1 MHMVSTI
8 IPAHTHVSKNGAQ
21 IHLQTSPNLHVPK
34 NRLDPSTTSAR
45 VEKILSLLPVV
56 GLFVAGYLIYQKHTV
71 MKDAYSRLGY
81 TPNEKCPN
89 LTCSNLDPSRLN
101 FAITMSI
108 FGGLGLLFPI
118 VGLFGLVCLIMHIV
132 LKIIGCC
139 YQRSQTDSM
148 LPT

>member
-8 IPAHTHVSKNGAQ
+8 IPAHTHVSKSGAQ
-21 IHLQTSPNLHVPK
+21 IDLPTSPNLHVPN

-71 MKDAYSRLGY
+71 MKEAYSRLGY
-81 TPNEKCPN
+81 TPNEKCSN
-89 LTCSNLDPSRLN
+89 LTCSHLDPSHLN
-101 FAITMSI
+101 LAITMSI

-118 VGLFGLVCLIMHIV
+118 VGLFALVCLIMSIV
-132 LKIIGCC
+132 VKIVGCC
-139 YQRSQTDSM
+139 CQRSQSDST
-148 LPT
+148 LPI

>member
-1 MHMVSTI
+1 MFLSCIWLVRLFR
-8 IPAHTHVSKNGAQ
+8 HTHVSKNGAQ

-89 LTCSNLDPSRLN
+89 LTCSK
-101 FAITMSI
+101 
-108 FGGLGLLFPI
+108 
-118 VGLFGLVCLIMHIV
+118 VGAMKSCL
-132 LKIIGCC
+132 KK
-139 YQRSQTDSM
+139 
-148 LPT
+148 

>member
-1 MHMVSTI
+1 MRMVSTI
-8 IPAHTHVSKNGAQ
+8 IPEHTHVSKSGAQ
-21 IHLQTSPNLHVPK
+21 IHLQTSPNLHVPS
-34 NRLDPSTTSAR
+34 NRLDPSITSAR

-71 MKDAYSRLGY
+71 MKEAYSRLGH

-101 FAITMSI
+101 LAITMSI

-118 VGLFGLVCLIMHIV
+118 IGLFALVCLIITIV
-132 LKIIGCC
+132 LKIVGCC
-139 YQRSQTDSM
+139 YQRPQPNSM